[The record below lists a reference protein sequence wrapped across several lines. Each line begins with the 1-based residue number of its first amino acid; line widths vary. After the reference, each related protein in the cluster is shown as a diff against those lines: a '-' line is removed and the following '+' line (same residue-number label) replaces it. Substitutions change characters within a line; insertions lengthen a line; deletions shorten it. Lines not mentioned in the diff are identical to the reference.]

1 MCKKSIYFGAA
12 RLFMFETIKNRPS
25 KTKKLAV
32 KKYQKMLQILDNLRL
47 RNKELD
53 DEFLET
59 LRQKILLFFNVQ
71 ND

>member
-1 MCKKSIYFGAA
+1 
-12 RLFMFETIKNRPS
+12 MFETIKNRPS